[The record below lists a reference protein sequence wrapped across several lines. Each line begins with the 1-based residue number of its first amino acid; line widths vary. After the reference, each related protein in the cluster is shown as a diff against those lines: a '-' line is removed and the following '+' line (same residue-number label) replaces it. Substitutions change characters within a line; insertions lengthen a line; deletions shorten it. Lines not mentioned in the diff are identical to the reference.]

1 MIKLQTTVDAGRS
14 RFGISLSNHILILGS
29 CFANGIGVK
38 LVSGG
43 FDVSV
48 NPFGTLYNPVSIL
61 NSLER
66 INTGRHYSE
75 SDAVMMGAG
84 SGLWCSH
91 SHHTSFARAG
101 VADFLADANASLDA
115 AHSFWERCD
124 RIIITLG
131 TSWVWEKDGQVVS
144 NCLKRNASEFVH
156 RALSVSEV
164 TAVLEGILSLA
175 GSARKVIFTISPVRH
190 LWNGA
195 HSNQI
200 SKATLL
206 IASDAV
212 ISAHTGTAE
221 YFPAYETVLDELR
234 DYRFYGD
241 DMTHP
246 TALAVGCV
254 WEKFR
259 DFAVPAVE
267 FDDIARAMKASRAAG
282 HRPLR

>member
-164 TAVLEGILSLA
+164 TAALEGILSLA

>member
-164 TAVLEGILSLA
+164 TAALEGILSLA

-212 ISAHTGTAE
+212 MSAHADTAE

>member
-29 CFANGIGVK
+29 CFADGIGVK

-84 SGLWCSH
+84 SGLWCSY

-164 TAVLEGILSLA
+164 TAALEGILSLA

-212 ISAHTGTAE
+212 ISAHADAAE

>member
-14 RFGISLSNHILILGS
+14 RFGISLSNHILMLGS
-29 CFANGIGVK
+29 CFADGIGVK

-164 TAVLEGILSLA
+164 TAALEGILSLA

-212 ISAHTGTAE
+212 MSAHADTAE

-246 TALAVGCV
+246 TALAVWCV

>member
-14 RFGISLSNHILILGS
+14 RFGISLSNHILMLGS
-29 CFANGIGVK
+29 CFADGIGVK

-164 TAVLEGILSLA
+164 TAALEGILSLA

-212 ISAHTGTAE
+212 MSAHADTAE

>member
-14 RFGISLSNHILILGS
+14 RFGVSLSNHVLILGS
-29 CFANGIGVK
+29 CFADGVGAK

-43 FDVSV
+43 FDALV

-66 INTGRHYSE
+66 IASGRHFTE
-75 SDAVMMGAG
+75 ADAVMMGAG
-84 SGLWCSH
+84 SSLWCSH
-91 SHHTSFARAG
+91 SHHTSFARA
-101 VADFLADANASLDA
+101 DIEEFLNDANAALDA
-115 AHSFWERCD
+115 ARQFWERCD
-124 RIIITLG
+124 RIIVTLG
-131 TSWVWEKDGQVVS
+131 TSWVWEKDGHVVS
-144 NCLKRNASEFVH
+144 NCLKRNVSEFVH
-156 RALSVSEV
+156 RSLSVAEV
-164 TAVLEGILSLA
+164 EAALEGILSLA
-175 GSARKVIFTISPVRH
+175 GSGRKVIFTVSPVRH

-195 HSNQI
+195 HSNQL

-206 IASDAV
+206 LAADSIV
-212 ISAHTGTAE
+212 SAHPDGAE

-259 DFAVPAVE
+259 DFAVPAGE
-267 FDDIARAMKASRAAG
+267 FDDVARAMKAFRAAG

>member
-14 RFGISLSNHILILGS
+14 RFGIGLSNHVLVLGS
-29 CFANGIGVK
+29 CFADGVGAK
-38 LVSGG
+38 LLSGG
-43 FDVSV
+43 FDASV

-66 INTGRHYSE
+66 IASGRHYSE

-124 RIIITLG
+124 RIIVTLG
-131 TSWVWEKDGQVVS
+131 TSWVWEKEGQVVS

-156 RALSVSEV
+156 RALSVAEV
-164 TAVLEGILSLA
+164 TDALEGMLALA
-175 GSARKVIFTISPVRH
+175 GSGRKLIFTVSPVRH

-195 HSNQI
+195 HSNQL

-206 IASDAV
+206 IASDSV
-212 ISAHTGTAE
+212 ISTHADAAE
-221 YFPAYETVLDELR
+221 YFPAYETLLDELR

-259 DFAVPAVE
+259 DFAVPAEE
-267 FDDIARAMKASRAAG
+267 FDDVARAMKASRAAG

>member
-29 CFANGIGVK
+29 CFADGIGVK

-164 TAVLEGILSLA
+164 TAALEGILSLA

-212 ISAHTGTAE
+212 MSAHADTAE

>member
-29 CFANGIGVK
+29 CFADGIGVK

-164 TAVLEGILSLA
+164 TAALEGILSLA